1 MRKDVRA
8 WHLKQD
14 GKEYGPLSHRE
25 LVLVAGLGKLKSQD
39 RLWAP
44 GFPCW
49 IPVALIPGLLKP
61 SFIVSMLTLSRSWE
75 PALRRCRAS
84 WLRAQERSASLLPGF
99 SIRSAIK
106 LPAVGLS
113 VGSVLLVCAAS
124 FGSVLLVIVIATS
137 TQNSEPSFA
146 IGPPTMSKAETSAY
160 EPAAQVHRVT
170 TITLPPAAPMHEE
183 IHASEN
189 DEVAEPTEP
198 LPASENDE
206 VAEPTEPLPSENDEV
221 AEPTEPLPASEND
234 EVAEPTEPL
243 PSFANSTEEDV
254 ILLPTRKP
262 VVELPLRS
270 IDTKEGARSVQRRLQ
285 DLGYLADDVDGSW
298 GPRSRIA
305 LKQFQL
311 RAKIS
316 RANGWDRRAE
326 RVLFSGNAPRASS
339 AGPSP
344 FAQVQF

>member
-8 WHLKQD
+8 WFLKQD

-146 IGPPTMSKAETSAY
+146 IGPPTSKAETSAY

-183 IHASEN
+183 IH
-189 DEVAEPTEP
+189 
-198 LPASENDE
+198 ASENDE

-270 IDTKEGARSVQRRLQ
+270 IDTKEGARSVQRRLR
-285 DLGYLADDVDGSW
+285 DLGYLADEVDGSW

-344 FAQVQF
+344 FTQVQF

>member
-8 WHLKQD
+8 WYLKQD

-25 LVLVAGLGKLKSQD
+25 LVLVAGLGKLRSQD
-39 RLWAP
+39 RIWAP

-146 IGPPTMSKAETSAY
+146 IGPPTSKAETSAY

-198 LPASENDE
+198 LPAY
-206 VAEPTEPLPSENDEV
+206 
-221 AEPTEPLPASEND
+221 
-234 EVAEPTEPL
+234 
-243 PSFANSTEEDV
+243 ANSTEEDV

-262 VVELPLRS
+262 VVESPLRN
-270 IDTKEGARSVQRRLQ
+270 IDTKEGARSVQRRLR
-285 DLGYLADDVDGSW
+285 DLGYLADEVDGSW

-344 FAQVQF
+344 FTQVQF